1 MKNKFGPEL
10 ASTGCNQAWTRSG
23 VDRQA
28 PQKADQK
35 TNANKPNTLVAQA
48 ESIVEA
54 AFARQPLV
62 VA

>member
-1 MKNKFGPEL
+1 MNNFGPEL

-23 VDRQA
+23 VGQQA
-28 PQKADQK
+28 PQKADQN
-35 TNANKPNTLVAQA
+35 TNAKKPNTLMAHA